1 MGIDRRESCAVAHER
16 NGGFSLVELM
26 VVMVI
31 LTIGLIPLAFVQ
43 TRSQQ
48 NVADSGRSTEAL
60 ALAQLRMESV
70 KALGFGNAAPDSGA
84 VDNYQWFANVQP
96 IGAGPVITL
105 EQVTVLVTWNEHGR
119 TRNVQLVNMMAAR

>member
-1 MGIDRRESCAVAHER
+1 MVIDRRESCAGAHAR
-16 NGGFSLVELM
+16 SGGFSLVELM

-31 LTIGLIPLAFVQ
+31 LTIGLIPLAFIQ

-48 NVADSGRSTEAL
+48 NISDSGRSTEAL

-84 VDNYQWFANVQP
+84 VDNYQWFADVQP
-96 IGAGPVITL
+96 AGARL

-119 TRNVQLVNMMAAR
+119 ARNVQIVNMMAER

>member
-1 MGIDRRESCAVAHER
+1 MVIDRRESCAAPR
-16 NGGFSLVELM
+16 ARDGGFSLVELM

-31 LTIGLIPLAFVQ
+31 LTIGLIPLAFIQ

-48 NVADSGRSTEAL
+48 NISDSGRSTEAL

-70 KALGFGNAAPDSGA
+70 KALGFGNAAPDSGV
-84 VDNYQWFANVQP
+84 VDNYQWFADVQP
-96 IGAGPVITL
+96 AGNL

-119 TRNVQLVNMMAAR
+119 TRNIELVNMMAQR